1 LQTNSSLLTLTSSIM
16 DRKITLLKKEQTSIT
31 KRKKQIFRWRE
42 TGKPARRRK
51 KIRLKRELSSK
62 SRKNRP
68 KSNSRFSKI
77 MRL

>member
-1 LQTNSSLLTLTSSIM
+1 M
-16 DRKITLLKKEQTSIT
+16 LLKKEQMSIT

-42 TGKPARRRK
+42 TDKLARIRK
-51 KIRLKRELSSK
+51 KIRLRRELSSK

-77 MRL
+77 RRL